1 MRKNKNKKIKCTLC
15 QSSRLK
21 VIYNGDIR
29 SGLFSIQT
37 KKKYK
42 VLKCLKCNFSF
53 LKNPPKIDYSNKNYR
68 KNYNKSSNIKIYSKL
83 HNLLQRELISKIGKN

>member
-1 MRKNKNKKIKCTLC
+1 MKKNKKKIKCSLC
-15 QSSRLK
+15 NASRFK
-21 VIYNGDIR
+21 TIYHGDIR

-42 VLKCLKCNFSF
+42 VIKCLKCDYAFI
-53 LKNPPKIDYSNKNYR
+53 KNPPKIDYSNKNYR

-83 HNLLQRELISKIGKN
+83 HNLLQKELISKIGKFF